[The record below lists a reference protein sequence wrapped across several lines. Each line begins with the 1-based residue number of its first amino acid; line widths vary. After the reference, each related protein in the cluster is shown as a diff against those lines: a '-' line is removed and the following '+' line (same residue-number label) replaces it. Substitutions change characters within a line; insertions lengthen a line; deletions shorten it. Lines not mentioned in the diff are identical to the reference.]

1 MHDRR
6 PLSRL
11 LSVSNGIRSIGAIWI
26 CAPILAVLFLL
37 AGWLSFIAFFD
48 YPSPV
53 VRGPVMLEDASG
65 DLTPH
70 QAKQRAGALLASG
83 APAPLDAP
91 AEIYWWV
98 AEVQN
103 RDAPGRWVMHLG
115 NTAIEKAE
123 LTLFAGDEP
132 VHHQAVDLLE
142 LAETPDFII
151 GQILPI
157 DLPPNT
163 RHTVALRLEGPV
175 PHRGLVFIKPYDVAQ
190 AEGRFHGVAIWAA
203 AGAIAALIFYNLFL
217 GISLRMPV
225 YLFYVGH
232 AGGHLLY
239 LLTAMGSIGAVLP
252 VVERYATLNIPGIL
266 VGVVFGALFVYRFLD
281 LPTIAPRLAL
291 VYRLFIGLVLGGLP
305 LALFLE
311 PHLFFTLVRGSHLVL
326 TLLVISAGVTAIA
339 RGKPEAR
346 YLLAGWG
353 VMVAMTSRGMLGV
366 LGVLELTLDAGIWAF
381 WAVLFEMFVMSLA
394 LADRVRRL
402 SRDKEIAQQGNAA
415 KSAFLANMSHEI
427 RTPLNGVLGMTDL
440 LRDTDLNDQQR
451 EYVESIRHSGR
462 SLTTLL
468 EDVLDYSRVE
478 AGRVEIASNPFEP
491 RKLLE
496 ELRFLLTPDAAK
508 KGLTLSLTIDPMVP
522 AVLVGDAGRLR
533 QVFLN
538 LMGNALK
545 FTEQGEVR
553 VRLEYLRR
561 DDPVSPLLFS
571 VEDTGIGIAPDAKA
585 HLFERFRQADDG
597 IARRYGGSGL
607 GLSIARE
614 LVQLMGGDIRVES
627 RPGAG
632 SRFVVELNLP
642 RGRMPPAEAESDPAT
657 PAMSVLVVDDEPINR
672 RVAAELL
679 SRSGHRV
686 EGVASGA
693 EAIERV
699 DGGDFDLVLMDLS
712 MPEMDGLEATRRI
725 HRIAPALPVV
735 GLTAHVLPEHRAACI
750 EVGMTGVLHKPI
762 EGDKLA
768 RLLVEAMA
776 MTEPD
781 KPLSS
786 PVSA

>member
-1 MHDRR
+1 MHHNR
-6 PLSRL
+6 PHFRL
-11 LSVSNGIRSIGAIWI
+11 LSESTAIRSVGAVWV
-26 CAPILAVLFLL
+26 CAPLLAALFLL
-37 AGWLSFIAFFD
+37 AGWLSFVAFFD

-53 VRGPVMLEDASG
+53 VRGPVLFEDASG
-65 DLTPH
+65 DLTPD
-70 QAKQRAGALLASG
+70 QAKRQANALLAHG
-83 APAPLDAP
+83 RPVPLGAP

-98 AEVQN
+98 AEVEN
-103 RDAPGRWVMHLG
+103 RGALGRWVVHLG

-132 VHHQAVDLLE
+132 VHRESVDLLE
-142 LAETPDFII
+142 SAKDPDFII
-151 GQILPI
+151 GQLLPI
-157 DLPPNT
+157 DLPAEG
-163 RHTVALRLEGPV
+163 RRTVVLRLEAPV
-175 PHRGLVFIKPYDVAQ
+175 PHRGLVFIKPYDIAQ

-239 LLTAMGSIGAVLP
+239 LLTAMGSIGAALP
-252 VVERYATLNIPGIL
+252 VLDRYTTLNIPGIIG
-266 VGVVFGALFVYRFLD
+266 GVLCGALFIYRFLD
-281 LPTIAPRLAL
+281 LPTTAPRLAL
-291 VYRLFIGLVLGGLP
+291 VYRLFIGLILGGLP

-326 TLLVISAGVTAIA
+326 AVLVISAGVTAIA

-346 YLLAGWG
+346 YVLVGWG

-366 LGVLELTLDAGIWAF
+366 LGILELTLGAGIWAF

-440 LRDTDLNDQQR
+440 LRDTDLNEQQR

-468 EDVLDYSRVE
+468 EDILDYSRVE
-478 AGRVEIASNPFEP
+478 AGHVEIANNAFEP
-491 RKLLE
+491 RKLLQ
-496 ELRFLLTPDAAK
+496 ELRFLLTPQAAK
-508 KGLTLSLTIDPMVP
+508 KGLRLSLTIDPKIP
-522 AVLVGDAGRLR
+522 PVLVGDAGRLR

-545 FTEQGEVR
+545 FTERGEVR
-553 VRLEYLRR
+553 VRLEYLQR
-561 DDPVSPLLFS
+561 DDPASALLFS

-614 LVQLMGGDIRVES
+614 LVQLMGGDIRAES
-627 RPGAG
+627 HPGSG

-642 RGRMPPAEAESDPAT
+642 RGRLPPAEAESDLGV
-657 PAMSVLVVDDEPINR
+657 PAMNVLVVDDEPINR
-672 RVAAELL
+672 RVATELL

-699 DGGDFDLVLMDLS
+699 RGGHFDVVLMDLS

-725 HRIAPALPVV
+725 RRFAPALPVV
-735 GLTAHVLPEHRAACI
+735 GLTAHVLPEHRAACL
-750 EVGMTGVLHKPI
+750 EAGMTGVLHKPI
-762 EGDKLA
+762 EGDKLT
-768 RLLVEAMA
+768 RLVVEALA
-776 MTEPD
+776 EPD
-781 KPLSS
+781 GPLSS
-786 PVSA
+786 AAPA